1 MSESIRVLIADDHAI
16 LREGLADLLAEQPGI
31 EVVGQAVDGD
41 DTLAKVHE
49 LKPDVLLLDLL
60 MPKLDGLGVLA
71 RIGDSLP
78 ETKVIVLT
86 GADDEEYMTRSI
98 QAGVK
103 GYLIKDVA
111 SGQLIDAIRSVANGE
126 GWLPPRL
133 AGALFK
139 RLSGGD
145 SEDEKK
151 LHRLTPRELEVL
163 GLIGLARSNAAIAG
177 ELFISEH
184 TVKVHVSRIL
194 DKLDLSARAEAVRF
208 AIRMGLARP

>member
-1 MSESIRVLIADDHAI
+1 MFETVRVLIADDHAI

-163 GLIGLARSNAAIAG
+163 GLIGQARSNAAIAG

-194 DKLDLSARAEAVRF
+194 DKVGLSARAEAVRF
-208 AIRMGLARP
+208 AIKMGLARP

>member
-1 MSESIRVLIADDHAI
+1 MCESVRVLIADDHAI
-16 LREGLADLLAEQPGI
+16 LREGLAGLLAEQPDI
-31 EVVGQAVDGD
+31 EIVGEAVDGD
-41 DTLAKVHE
+41 DTLAKVRE

-71 RIGDSLP
+71 QIGDSLP
-78 ETKVIVLT
+78 DTKVIVLT
-86 GADDEEYMTRSI
+86 GADDEEYLSRSI

-111 SGQLIDAIRSVANGE
+111 SGQLIDAIRAVANGE

-133 AGALFK
+133 AGALFR

-151 LHRLTPRELEVL
+151 LHSLTPRELEVL
-163 GLIGLARSNAAIAG
+163 GLIGQARSNAAMAN

-184 TVKVHVSRIL
+184 TVKTHVSRIL
-194 DKLDLSARAEAVRF
+194 EKLGLTARAEAVRF
-208 AIRMGLARP
+208 AIKMGLARP

>member
-1 MSESIRVLIADDHAI
+1 MSESVRVLIADDHAI
-16 LREGLADLLAEQPGI
+16 LREGLADLLAEQPDI

-41 DTLAKVHE
+41 DTLAKVRE

-86 GADDEEYMTRSI
+86 GVDDEEYMARSI

-163 GLIGLARSNAAIAG
+163 DLIGQARSNAAIAG

-208 AIRMGLARP
+208 AIKMGLARP

>member
-1 MSESIRVLIADDHAI
+1 MFETIRVLIADDHAI

-163 GLIGLARSNAAIAG
+163 GLIGQARSNAAIAG

-208 AIRMGLARP
+208 AIKMGLARP

>member
-1 MSESIRVLIADDHAI
+1 MCESVRVLIADDHAI
-16 LREGLADLLAEQPGI
+16 LREGLAGLLAEQPDI
-31 EVVGQAVDGD
+31 EIVGEAVDGD
-41 DTLAKVHE
+41 DTLAKVRE

-71 RIGDSLP
+71 QIGDSMP

-86 GADDEEYMTRSI
+86 GVDDEEYLSRSI

-151 LHRLTPRELEVL
+151 LHRLTPREAEVL
-163 GLIGLARSNAAIAG
+163 GLIGQARSNSAIAG

-194 DKLDLSARAEAVRF
+194 EKLGLSARAEVVRF
-208 AIRMGLARP
+208 AIKMGLAGT

>member
-1 MSESIRVLIADDHAI
+1 MSEPVRVLIADDHAI
-16 LREGLADLLAEQPGI
+16 LREGLADLLGEQPDI

-41 DTLAKVHE
+41 DTLAKVRE

-71 RIGDSLP
+71 RIGDSMP

-86 GADDEEYMTRSI
+86 GVDDEEYLSRSI

-111 SGQLIDAIRSVANGE
+111 SSQLIDAIRSVANGE

-208 AIRMGLARP
+208 AIKMGLART

>member
-1 MSESIRVLIADDHAI
+1 MFETVRVLIADDHAI

-41 DTLAKVHE
+41 DTLAKVRE

-163 GLIGLARSNAAIAG
+163 GLIGQARSNAAIAG
-177 ELFISEH
+177 ELFISKH
-184 TVKVHVSRIL
+184 TVKVHVSRVL
-194 DKLDLSARAEAVRF
+194 EKLGLSARAEAVRF
-208 AIRMGLARP
+208 AIKMGLARP